1 MSNQWDERYGAGEY
15 VYGQEPND
23 FLVSVAGRIPRGK
36 VLSLADGQGR
46 NGVYLA
52 GLGHQVAGVDSSAI
66 GLEMARQL
74 ALERGVRIETIV
86 ADLADFDL
94 GRECWDGI
102 VSIFCHLPPPVR
114 KDLLRRVVAALRPG
128 GVFIMEA
135 YSPAQLNFGT
145 GGPSSVELLVPLSEL
160 KNELAGLRLDHAV
173 EVERTV
179 IEGKLHSG
187 RAAVVQIVATKA
199 GD

>member
-1 MSNQWDERYGAGEY
+1 MLNQWDERYGAGEY

>member
-1 MSNQWDERYGAGEY
+1 MLNQWDERYGAGEY

-173 EVERTV
+173 EVERAV

-199 GD
+199 RD

>member
-52 GLGHQVAGVDSSAI
+52 GLGHQVTGVDSSAI

-199 GD
+199 RD

>member
-52 GLGHQVAGVDSSAI
+52 GLGHQVTGVDSSAI

-187 RAAVVQIVATKA
+187 RAAVVQIVAIKA

>member
-1 MSNQWDERYGAGEY
+1 MSIQWDERYSAGEY

-23 FLVSVAGRIPRGK
+23 FLVSVAGRIPRGR

-52 GLGHQVAGVDSSAI
+52 GLGHQVTGVDSSAI

-86 ADLADFDL
+86 ADLAAFDL

-114 KDLLRRVVAALRPG
+114 KDLLRRVVDGLRPG

-135 YSPAQLNFGT
+135 YAPAQLNFGT

-173 EVERTV
+173 EVERDV
-179 IEGKLHSG
+179 IEGKLHTG
-187 RAAVVQIVATKA
+187 RAAVIQIVATKA

>member
-1 MSNQWDERYGAGEY
+1 MSIQWDERYSAGEY

-23 FLVSVAGRIPRGK
+23 FLVSVAGRIPRGR

-52 GLGHQVAGVDSSAI
+52 GLGHQVTGVDSSAI
-66 GLEMARQL
+66 GLAMARQL

-86 ADLADFDL
+86 ADLAAFDL

-114 KDLLRRVVAALRPG
+114 KDLLRRVVDGLRPG

-135 YSPAQLNFGT
+135 YAPAQLNFGT

-173 EVERTV
+173 EVERDV
-179 IEGKLHSG
+179 IEGKLHTG
-187 RAAVVQIVATKA
+187 RAAVIQIVATKA

>member
-1 MSNQWDERYGAGEY
+1 MLNQWDERYGAGEY

-52 GLGHQVAGVDSSAI
+52 GLGHQVTGVDSSAI

>member
-52 GLGHQVAGVDSSAI
+52 GLGHQVTGVDSSAI

>member
-1 MSNQWDERYGAGEY
+1 MSIQWDERYSAGEY

-23 FLVSVAGRIPRGK
+23 FLVSVAGRIPRGR

-52 GLGHQVAGVDSSAI
+52 GLGHQVTGVDSSAI
-66 GLEMARQL
+66 GLAMARQL

-86 ADLADFDL
+86 ADLAAFDL

-173 EVERTV
+173 EVEREV
-179 IEGKLHSG
+179 IEGKLHTG